1 MRSMDD
7 RKAVWMDLDDDY
19 LIGISNKGIVKRAYK
34 DKEEGNY
41 EVLSADGEAKV
52 RVGGETV
59 RIRFPLGES
68 QCSCPSRTI
77 CRHVIL
83 GILAWKEKECETE
96 RRTGGETAEHPT
108 ESPAVNPEA
117 EKPEKPAEHPEAEK
131 PKKPAEYPEA
141 EKPEKLAEHPE
152 AEKPAEDLEA
162 ILPEKAPEK
171 GEAEKPEEA
180 AGNGMAEWPEA
191 GGMRQELSEEIA
203 AYPLVNI
210 RRILGSRRLQDI
222 AGQIKAG
229 QKPRITYS
237 SIVTVCFPEQGN
249 TVKLLSPLEYSSCTC
264 HKKEFCVHKAAA
276 VLWCKRE
283 AGLVTLAE
291 VEAETAERPEF
302 ETGQIK
308 EAAGRMKNF
317 LEELLNTGLA
327 RTSPDVLDY
336 LERLAIISHNL
347 RLAGLER
354 QWRALNDSYGSYL
367 KRKASF
373 RIQELMERLAG
384 LYRRTELLCEAEDGR
399 QIAELAGEFKA
410 EYMPAGD
417 MDLIGI
423 AMEPF
428 ESRTGYEGET
438 VYFLEEHT
446 KEWYTYTYA
455 RPVFYEKRGRRGQQ
469 GKIQAPWGLPLSLEE
484 LAEARIHLTGA
495 KCDGRGRLSS
505 SQETKGELTGDRK
518 RGENRLREEELSG
531 WYYRDFGTLFKEQI
545 GKKRKPWLRE
555 ESEEEEGTE
564 LVFIKPQSFDQAVF
578 SETEQKLSMSLYDG
592 AGKEVVVEVAYSKK
606 ESWGIRYLERMT
618 EEKLPCFLG
627 KIYLRDRRIRMYPV
641 TVFEKGELSG
651 DGSRE

>member
-1 MRSMDD
+1 MDD
-7 RKAVWMDLDDDY
+7 RKAVWTDLDDDY

-34 DKEEGNY
+34 DKEEGDY
-41 EVLSADGEAKV
+41 EVLCAGGEAEV
-52 RVGGETV
+52 RVGKETV

-96 RRTGGETAEHPT
+96 QGAGGKAAEN
-108 ESPAVNPEA
+108 PAADMEA
-117 EKPEKPAEHPEAEK
+117 EKSEKPQ
-131 PKKPAEYPEA
+131 
-141 EKPEKLAEHPE
+141 
-152 AEKPAEDLEA
+152 
-162 ILPEKAPEK
+162 
-171 GEAEKPEEA
+171 
-180 AGNGMAEWPEA
+180 A

-203 AYPLVNI
+203 AYPLANI
-210 RRILGSRRLQDI
+210 RRILGGRRLQDI

-264 HKKEFCVHKAAA
+264 HKKEFCIHKAAA
-276 VLWCKRE
+276 VLWCKQE
-283 AGLVTLAE
+283 AGLLSLAE
-291 VEAETAERPEF
+291 VEEETVERPEF
-302 ETGQIK
+302 DTGQIK
-308 EAAGRMKNF
+308 EAAGRMKEF

-336 LERLAIISHNL
+336 LERLAIISHKL
-347 RLAGLER
+347 RLAGSER
-354 QWRALNDSYGSYL
+354 QWRALSDCYGSYL

-373 RIQELMERLAG
+373 RTQELMDRLAG
-384 LYRRTELLCEAEDGR
+384 LYRRAELLCGAEDGR

-410 EYMPAGD
+410 EYIPVGD
-417 MDLIGI
+417 MDLVGI

-455 RPVFYEKRGRRGQQ
+455 RPVFYENQGRRGRQW
-469 GKIQAPWGLPLSLEE
+469 KTQAPWGLPLSLEE
-484 LAEARIHLTGA
+484 LAEARIHLTGV

-505 SQETKGELTGDRK
+505 GQETKGELTGDRK
-518 RGENRLREEELSG
+518 RGENRLREEELGG
-531 WYYRDFGTLFKEQI
+531 WHYRDFGKLFKEQI
-545 GKKRKPWLRE
+545 RKKRKPWLRE
-555 ESEEEEGTE
+555 EGGEEEGTE
-564 LVFIKPQSFDQAVF
+564 LVFIRPQFFDKAVF

-592 AGKEVVVEVAYSKK
+592 AGKEVVVEVAYSEK
-606 ESWGIRYLERMT
+606 ESWGIRYLERVT
-618 EEKLPCFLG
+618 EENCPCFLG
-627 KIYLRDRRIRMYPV
+627 KIYLRDGRIRMYPV
-641 TVFEKGELSG
+641 AVFEKGELAE